1 MSKPTTAY
9 EAIKINTSS
18 RPKSWDGW
26 NTLAND
32 LQNGY
37 IVLWQYHGVF
47 AGIISNGT
55 ITWCKQP
62 ETEDKHIE
70 RIRAFNESKEYH
82 FWRSSSGLVG
92 RLRTDSNATNGDTL
106 CADTAMLLRSV
117 IVRQLGNS
125 KEEEKWFITTR
136 NYIDYNE
143 IGQAGYV
150 DSRFL
155 KIEKK

>member
-1 MSKPTTAY
+1 MSETTTIYQAKP
-9 EAIKINTSS
+9 INTSHS
-18 RPKSWDGW
+18 TATWCGW
-26 NTLAND
+26 NTLASD

-47 AGIISNGT
+47 VGIISNGN
-55 ITWCKQP
+55 ITWQKIP
-62 ETEDKHIE
+62 EADDKHIE
-70 RIRAFNESKEYH
+70 RIRAFNESMEYH

-92 RLRTDSNATNGDTL
+92 RLRTDTTNAKMQGL
-106 CADTAMLLRSV
+106 CVDTAMLLRGV
-117 IVRQLGNS
+117 AVRQLS
-125 KEEEKWFITTR
+125 QSEEDEKWYLTTR